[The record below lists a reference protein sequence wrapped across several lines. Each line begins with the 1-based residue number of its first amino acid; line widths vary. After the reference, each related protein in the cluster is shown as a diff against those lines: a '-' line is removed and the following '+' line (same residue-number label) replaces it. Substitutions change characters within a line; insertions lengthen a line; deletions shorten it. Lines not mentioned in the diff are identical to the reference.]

1 MRLLRWIRNDAD
13 AIRLSFTTKAF
24 LAVLFIVLLEG
35 AMRKWLFLPGTPIM
49 LMRDLVVGIAIIH
62 GFRYGGYRM
71 NAWPELFLFG
81 WSFLI
86 LLWALAQS
94 LTGLMPLPV
103 VFVGFRFWVYYA
115 WFALLFARVVTKDE
129 LFLVFKI
136 ILLTVVP
143 MVVLA
148 IVQYYSPV
156 NSFINRQAEGN
167 EKVFVV
173 VYGIVRTTGTFS
185 FTAGFTTYLA
195 FISPLIFWLIAD
207 GARFFK
213 SYLLRMSIIGAFFLG
228 ALVSGSRGTLAFVAG
243 MGVIWFI
250 AMIIKGSYPK
260 LSSKTILLLPLL
272 LVAGVYFLAPVIER
286 AYSATTQR
294 IETASNENLNERL
307 VMMFFGS
314 NQTWEE
320 FSFFGHG
327 IGAASNAGKQLMKG
341 YSVEEHYF
349 GEGGFDRMINA
360 GGLMGI
366 LFYMIRIMIALA
378 GSAIAFQIMMVH
390 KNSLPFMFWTFL
402 TLQLISSNIIGQITI
417 HAFAFL
423 SLGIGW
429 ALLKKSVRQSS
440 IR

>member
-1 MRLLRWIRNDAD
+1 MRRFRWRSNNPD
-13 AIRLSFTTKAF
+13 AIKLSFTVKAF
-24 LAVLFIVLLEG
+24 LVVLFIVLLEG

-49 LMRDLVVGIAIIH
+49 LVRDLVVGIAILH
-62 GFRYGGYRM
+62 GFRHGDYRI

-94 LTGLMPLPV
+94 LTGLMPLSV
-103 VFVGFRFWVYYA
+103 VFVGFRFWVFYA

-136 ILLTVVP
+136 LLLTIVP
-143 MVVLA
+143 MVILA
-148 IVQYYSPV
+148 LVQYYAPV
-156 NSFINRQAEGN
+156 GAFINRQASGSEH
-167 EKVFVV
+167 VFVV

-195 FISPLIFWLIAD
+195 FVSPLVFWLLAD
-207 GARFFK
+207 GATFFK

-228 ALVSGSRGTLAFVAG
+228 ALISGSRGTLVFVAG
-243 MGVIWFI
+243 MGGIWFL

-260 LSSKTILLLPLL
+260 LSSKTLLLLPLML
-272 LVAGVYFLAPVIER
+272 AAGVYFVTPVVER
-286 AYSATTQR
+286 AYMATTQR
-294 IETASNENLNERL
+294 IETASKENMSERL
-307 VMMFFGS
+307 VTIFFGS
-314 NQTWEE
+314 SKTWED

-327 IGAASNAGKQLMKG
+327 IGAGSNAGRQFMKG
-341 YSVEEHYF
+341 YGSEHFYF

-366 LFYMIRIMIALA
+366 LLYMIRIMIALA
-378 GSAIAFQIMMVH
+378 GSFIAFHIMMKQ
-390 KNSLPFMFWTFL
+390 KNSLPLMFWTFL
-402 TLQLISSNIIGQITI
+402 TLQMLSANIIGQITI

-423 SLGIGW
+423 ALGMGW
-429 ALLKKSVRQSS
+429 ALLKKSVR
-440 IR
+440 